1 MSDELAH
8 ISSLL
13 DRFDRAITQLSEVSN
28 SMDKMLAVH
37 ESRLENQEKQ
47 AEIIHSRINDF
58 KKEMMDGIKDLRYE
72 NKIQHAEV
80 NERLA
85 RLEKWRWFVV
95 GAAAC
100 FGFIF
105 AQMSAITKIFN

>member
-1 MSDELAH
+1 
-8 ISSLL
+8 
-13 DRFDRAITQLSEVSN
+13 
-28 SMDKMLAVH
+28 MDKMLAVH

-58 KKEMMDGIKDLRYE
+58 KKEMMDGIKELRYE

-80 NERLA
+80 NERLS

-100 FGFIF
+100 FGFIL
-105 AQMSAITKIFN
+105 AQMPSITKIFN